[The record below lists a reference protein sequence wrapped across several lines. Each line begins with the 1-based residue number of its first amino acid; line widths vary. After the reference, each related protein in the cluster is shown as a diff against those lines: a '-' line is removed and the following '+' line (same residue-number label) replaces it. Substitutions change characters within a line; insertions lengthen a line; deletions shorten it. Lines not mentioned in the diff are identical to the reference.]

1 MDRSEELLNA
11 PSETDTVGNDVLLE
25 SIVNDIFKNDIDDGE
40 SGEMAVDG
48 EMKWSLLSDFI
59 LA

>member
-25 SIVNDIFKNDIDDGE
+25 SIVNEIFKNDIDDGE
-40 SGEMAVDG
+40 SGEMAVVG
-48 EMKWSLLSDFI
+48 EMK
-59 LA
+59 